1 LTKREADIAIQ
12 PIEERSRESGG
23 ERVGQAGAAL
33 GHLIQIPMDHELGAP
48 RYLVSPN
55 KIHHLFWAQWQ
66 NVYKDALSFSPPG
79 FHLKRHDLSF
89 DGELGDHPHPGWA
102 RDIDQIVFRG
112 NRIFESLK
120 FRLVGGFRSVGLKFG
135 RWVDTVLM

>member
-1 LTKREADIAIQ
+1 MIRARPIADHLWIVYGPAVRWFTMPFPTRMVVVRLADSSLFVHS
-12 PIEERSRESGG
+12 PIELTADVRKAVE
-23 ERVGQAGAAL
+23 
-33 GHLIQIPMDHELGAP
+33 ELGAP

-79 FHLKRHDLSF
+79 LHLKLRDLSF

-112 NRIFESLK
+112 SRIFDE
-120 FRLVGGFRSVGLKFG
+120 VV
-135 RWVDTVLM
+135 W